1 MNLTQ
6 LTSQIVL
13 MFILM
18 LVGLLVN
25 KLGFMHA
32 QTSTDLTNILL
43 YIVSPC
49 LIIQAFEQ
57 SFSADRLQLLAR
69 VIVGIIIIYIIMIIV
84 TQLLFKPVADPNLRR
99 IMRYGSV
106 YSNAGFMGIPLTS
119 SLFGATGVFFAVA
132 SLAAFNIFSWTH
144 GISLFTGRQ
153 GNRRENFKQIVL
165 NPNIIAIVVG
175 LILFV
180 TSFRLPTIANS
191 AIKYV
196 SSVNTPLSM
205 IVIGNSLADVKLN
218 RATLDKRLWWV
229 LLLRNLLFPYLAIVA
244 DGNHRCAAVYDRVD
258 GRLPSCRHRRLIF
271 AESPWQPRPRGRTHE
286 YFNNFKCCHDSNRLC
301 TGKLTLVLATS

>member
-6 LTSQIVL
+6 LTSQIIL

-18 LVGLLVN
+18 LVGLLIN
-25 KLGFMHA
+25 KLGFMHGD
-32 QTSTDLTNILL
+32 TSTDLTNILL

-49 LIIQAFEQ
+49 LIVKAFEQ
-57 SFSADRLQLLAR
+57 TFSADRLQMLGR
-69 VIVGIIIIYIIMIIV
+69 VILGIIVIYLLMIIV
-84 TQLLFKPVADPNLRR
+84 TQLVFKRVADENLRR

-119 SLFGATGVFFAVA
+119 SLFGSTGVFFAVA

-144 GISLFTGRQ
+144 GITLFTGQQ
-153 GNRRENFKQIVL
+153 GSRRENVKQIIL
-165 NPNIIAIVVG
+165 NPNIVAIVVG

-180 TSFRLPTIANS
+180 TSIHLPTIANS
-191 AIKYV
+191 AITYV
-196 SSVNTPLSM
+196 SSINTPLSM

-229 LLLRNLLFPYLAIVA
+229 LLLRNFLFPYLAIVVLQLMGITGVPLYTTVLMA
-244 DGNHRCAAVYDRVD
+244 ACPVAGLVVLFTLKVHGNPGPAVSLMSVSTI
-258 GRLPSCRHRRLIF
+258 LSVISIPLVF
-271 AESPWQPRPRGRTHE
+271 A
-286 YFNNFKCCHDSNRLC
+286 
-301 TGKLTLVLATS
+301 LVNLH

>member
-6 LTSQIVL
+6 LTSQIIL

-18 LVGLLVN
+18 LVGLLIN
-25 KLGFMHA
+25 KLGFMHGD
-32 QTSTDLTNILL
+32 TSTDLTNILL

-49 LIIQAFEQ
+49 LIVKAFEQ
-57 SFSADRLQLLAR
+57 TFSADRLQMLGR
-69 VIVGIIIIYIIMIIV
+69 VILGIIVIYLLMIIV
-84 TQLLFKPVADPNLRR
+84 TQLVFKRVADENLRR

-119 SLFGATGVFFAVA
+119 SLFGSTGVFFAVA

-144 GISLFTGRQ
+144 GITLFTGQQ
-153 GNRRENFKQIVL
+153 GSRRENVKQIIL

-175 LILFV
+175 LILFI
-180 TSFRLPTIANS
+180 TSIHLPTIANS
-191 AIKYV
+191 AITYV
-196 SSVNTPLSM
+196 SSINTPLSM

-229 LLLRNLLFPYLAIVA
+229 LLLRNFLFPYLAIVVLQLM
-244 DGNHRCAAVYDRVD
+244 GITGVPLYTTVLMAACPVAGLVVLFTLKVHGDPGPAVS
-258 GRLPSCRHRRLIF
+258 LMSVSTILSVISIPLVF
-271 AESPWQPRPRGRTHE
+271 A
-286 YFNNFKCCHDSNRLC
+286 
-301 TGKLTLVLATS
+301 LVNLH

>member
-1 MNLTQ
+1 M
-6 LTSQIVL
+6 
-13 MFILM
+13 
-18 LVGLLVN
+18 
-25 KLGFMHA
+25 
-32 QTSTDLTNILL
+32 
-43 YIVSPC
+43 
-49 LIIQAFEQ
+49 
-57 SFSADRLQLLAR
+57 QLLAR

-229 LLLRNLLFPYLAIVA
+229 LLLRNLLFPYLAIVVLQLMGITGVPLYTTVLMA
-244 DGNHRCAAVYDRVD
+244 ACPVAGIVVLFSLKVHGNPGPAVA
-258 GRLPSCRHRRLIF
+258 LMSI
-271 AESPWQPRPRGRTHE
+271 S
-286 YFNNFKCCHDSNRLC
+286 
-301 TGKLTLVLATS
+301 LVNLH